1 MTVLEFPGRRGSL
14 VNLGDVAGLIAT
26 RERPRGIWRRG
37 VLRAAL
43 ELLERFPD
51 ERVLVG
57 DVRRILLDGSRDWHE
72 YSASGRALADEED
85 IARRY
90 LTPRRFESWREG
102 SHPHIDLVM
111 MQARALHEACG
122 LIEEA
127 ALFV

>member
-57 DVRRILLDGSRDWHE
+57 DIRRTLLDGSRD
-72 YSASGRALADEED
+72 
-85 IARRY
+85 
-90 LTPRRFESWREG
+90 
-102 SHPHIDLVM
+102 
-111 MQARALHEACG
+111 
-122 LIEEA
+122 
-127 ALFV
+127 